1 MPALLFLRGEKKEIN
16 VVEAAAFACP
26 SFSDEPS
33 TASSPADRRWTS
45 PSGGVGS
52 KQRRNSPGRGL
63 CFSMDAEGN
72 SPCPWWRRR
81 RWHVVFAAGAQWFLR
96 NLSASLAQ
104 SPCSC
109 MSSPGNLDRSVVV
122 TWFFARVAYGL
133 YGFGVLD
140 PCRTW
145 RATCRG
151 RYRSATYIQNRNP
164 LSLGKSRENLF
175 KTQIFWPTIRE
186 MRLVW
191 GL

>member
-33 TASSPADRRWTS
+33 MASSPADRRWTS

-122 TWFFARVAYGL
+122 TWFLLASRMACMGL
-133 YGFGVLD
+133 EFWICAGHGVLLAKAG
-140 PCRTW
+140 T
-145 RATCRG
+145 G
-151 RYRSATYIQNRNP
+151 QQHIS
-164 LSLGKSRENLF
+164 
-175 KTQIFWPTIRE
+175 KTEIFFF
-186 MRLVW
+186 L
-191 GL
+191 